1 MYEYFVVLIYYIQE
15 LRKNLWKLQRTDKGS
30 MFMYIKISIG
40 ELKWGIKKQDR
51 NKIKSPKSIFSS
63 D

>member
-40 ELKWGIKKQDR
+40 ELKWGIKEQDR